1 MMQRRE
7 NYKRSPSKLKT
18 VGNLRFKPV
27 TVLDLRGCGS
37 VTDDNVETIT
47 TVFKQLTVLR
57 IGNNPTISDK
67 SMKSI
72 ALNSKLLEILDIRFV
87 STCQD
92 ILLSFYLFYLLSRSS
107 CLSVTDA
114 GLFTV
119 TKHCTNL
126 MQVDIEE
133 AHFTPEIL
141 NLLEEKKIRINSNL

>member
-1 MMQRRE
+1 MQRRE

-87 STCQD
+87 FR
-92 ILLSFYLFYLLSRSS
+92 IFYYLFISFIFYLLVPV
-107 CLSVTDA
+107 CL
-114 GLFTV
+114 
-119 TKHCTNL
+119 
-126 MQVDIEE
+126 
-133 AHFTPEIL
+133 
-141 NLLEEKKIRINSNL
+141 

>member
-1 MMQRRE
+1 MQRRE

-72 ALNSKLLEILDIRFV
+72 ALNSKLLEILDIRPKNLPARKL
-87 STCQD
+87 SYI
-92 ILLSFYLFYLLSRSS
+92 ILP
-107 CLSVTDA
+107 DP
-114 GLFTV
+114 G
-119 TKHCTNL
+119 
-126 MQVDIEE
+126 QIG
-133 AHFTPEIL
+133 
-141 NLLEEKKIRINSNL
+141 